1 MDFHASPAIIEDFSE
16 VLGKQEEHA
25 EAAERYAK
33 AHLEISDQSDGII
46 AELLTTHDQLQT
58 QINTV
63 LAQLQAVCET
73 NTKAMAETARYYR
86 RTDEAEARRFENKL
100 PAPPNPPVTPF
111 VGPFVLRETMVP
123 EGRLTAPEPLPEP
136 LDPMA
141 VVDAL
146 NNLTSPGYYVA
157 NILDVLIGVNPA
169 DEVSKWI
176 AGDWQAFSKC
186 CGAFN
191 SLGFFCSDVGGNIM
205 DNHRL
210 LLNAWSGK
218 AANGSYDY
226 FSRLATSLEHHK
238 DAFVRLRGEYEK
250 VAEGVREFAKVAGDL
265 VQDIFDKV
273 FWIAAEA
280 IAGGIMVESVVA
292 PAVLWAVAAWQCMQV
307 VKTWSKIG
315 ELFQALSHLV
325 RTAKAQIL
333 LVLSDNGFKAH
344 PLPGSYG
351 HPALVR

>member
-1 MDFHASPAIIEDFSE
+1 MDFHASPAVIADFA
-16 VLGKQEEHA
+16 VILGKQEQHS
-25 EAAERYAK
+25 EAAQRYAK
-33 AHLEISDQSDGII
+33 AHLEISDQSDGVI
-46 AELLTTHDQLQT
+46 AELLTTHDQLQA
-58 QINTV
+58 QINEV
-63 LAQLQAVCET
+63 LAQLTAVCET
-73 NTKAMAETARYYR
+73 NTKAMAATARYYR
-86 RTDEAEARRFENKL
+86 ITDEAEARRFENTL
-100 PAPPNPPVTPF
+100 PGTVSPPVTPF

-123 EGRLTAPEPLPEP
+123 EGRLTPPQAPPEP

-146 NNLTSPGYYVA
+146 NNLVSPGYYVA

-176 AGDWQAFSKC
+176 AGDWEAFAKC

-191 SLGFFCSDVGGNIM
+191 SLGFFCSDVGVNVM

-210 LLNAWSGK
+210 LLNAWGGK
-218 AANGSYDY
+218 AADGSYAY
-226 FSRLATSLEHHK
+226 FQRLATSLEEHK
-238 DAFVRLRGEYEK
+238 DAFVKLKGEYEK
-250 VAEGVREFAKVAGDL
+250 VAAGVREFAKVAGDL

-280 IAGGIMVESVVA
+280 AAGGIMAETVVA

-307 VKTWSKIG
+307 VNTWSKIG
-315 ELFQALSHLV
+315 ELFQALSYIV
-325 RTAKAQIL
+325 RTAKGEIL
-333 LVLSDNGFKAH
+333 MVMSDSGFKAH

-351 HPALVR
+351 HPALT

>member
-1 MDFHASPAIIEDFSE
+1 MDFHASPAVIEDFSE
-16 VLGKQEEHA
+16 ILGKQEEHT

-46 AELLTTHDQLQT
+46 AELLTTHDQLQA
-58 QINTV
+58 QINEV
-63 LAQLQAVCET
+63 LAQLKAVCVT
-73 NTKAMAETARYYR
+73 NTKAMAATARYYR
-86 RTDEAEARRFENKL
+86 NTDETVARQFENKL
-100 PAPPNPPVTPF
+100 PETQHPPVTPF

-123 EGRLTAPEPLPEP
+123 EGRLTPPQSAPEP

-141 VVDAL
+141 VIDAL
-146 NNLTSPGYYVA
+146 NNLTSPGWYAA
-157 NILDVLIGVNPA
+157 NVLEVLIGVNPA

-176 AGDWQAFSKC
+176 AGDWEAFSKC

-191 SLGFFCSDVGGNIM
+191 SLGFFCSDIGVNIM

-218 AANGSYDY
+218 AADGSYDY
-226 FSRLATSLEHHK
+226 FNRLATSLEQHK
-238 DAFVRLRGEYEK
+238 DAFVKLKGEYEK
-250 VAEGVREFAKVAGDL
+250 VAAGVREFAKVAGDL

-273 FWIAAEA
+273 FWIVAEA
-280 IAGGIMVESVVA
+280 VAGGVMAESVVA

-307 VKTWSKIG
+307 VKTWGRIG
-315 ELFQALSHLV
+315 ELFQALSYIV
-325 RTAKAQIL
+325 RTAKGEIL
-333 LVLSDNGFKAH
+333 MVMSDSGFKAH

-351 HPALVR
+351 HPALI